1 MRSSED
7 LLDTIVAPATPSG
20 RSALA
25 LVRIS
30 GPETLRVLRALA
42 PRLAASPQPR
52 HPYLVILED
61 APGQPIDESL
71 VTFYAGPAS
80 PTGEDVGEISVHG
93 SPAVVERLLRAA
105 IRAGARVARAGE
117 FTERAFRLGKIDL
130 LRAEAVRDLI
140 EARTPAAAEAGAHRL
155 AGRLSDR
162 VEAVRQQLLAAAAGL
177 AAAIDFSDDVGE
189 EVPPSVASA
198 LEAAIDSLTAL
209 SKTYEAGRLLAD
221 GCRVAILGRP
231 NAGKS
236 TLFNALAGEQR
247 AIVTDI
253 PGTTRDA
260 LEASIDIG
268 GIPVTLVDTAGLRAA
283 EEPVEPVE
291 RIGVERA
298 WEQAERSDAILY
310 VFDASAG
317 WEEEDASAI
326 RKWAAPQSKLLR
338 VVANKI
344 DRPGANHPE
353 PPGAM
358 RLCGLSPD
366 AGPRLRA
373 SLQEILA
380 ASIETEGTSELLGSI
395 RQRDLVDEARGAA
408 VQALGCLRDGLS
420 PEYAATHCHAAL
432 DALADLTGETTA
444 EDVLAR
450 LFSTFCIG
458 K

>member
-52 HPYLVILED
+52 HPYLVFLED
-61 APGQPIDESL
+61 GPGQPIDEGL

-162 VEAVRQQLLAAAAGL
+162 VEAV
-177 AAAIDFSDDVGE
+177 
-189 EVPPSVASA
+189 PPSVAAA

-268 GIPVTLVDTAGLRAA
+268 GIPVTLVDTAGLRTA
-283 EEPVEPVE
+283 EESVEPVE

-317 WEEEDASAI
+317 WEEEDANAI
-326 RKWAAPQSKLLR
+326 RKWAAPQSKWMR

-408 VQALGCLRDGLS
+408 AQALGCLRDGLS

-444 EDVLAR
+444 EDVLSR